1 VHVWLRIEDLPFSAR
16 IGGSAG
22 LPSLPTPSLSY
33 SLDANALN
41 FCRFSLLN
49 LPSGSDKNGTP
60 KALIALPN
68 LIDSSTVC
76 CFLWSQCWT
85 KTRSF
90 CRQIYG
96 VYPPWRESMLLSA
109 KRSRNLFS
117 QQILVEEIPQ
127 VCIHSCILV
136 KLFPK
141 PSRYY
146 YVFKPLSSA
155 RSKSWAIYNGFRKP
169 ISSRRP
175 RKWECRSPRVHS
187 KGQGGLCRR

>member
-1 VHVWLRIEDLPFSAR
+1 MHVWLRVEDLPFSAR

-33 SLDANALN
+33 SLDVNALN

-49 LPSGSDKNGTP
+49 LPSGSGQNGIP
-60 KALIALPN
+60 KALISLPN

-76 CFLWSQCWT
+76 YFLWKQSWT

-96 VYPPWRESMLLSA
+96 VFPPWRESMLLSV

-127 VCIHSCILV
+127 VCIHTCILV
-136 KLFPK
+136 ELFPK
-141 PSRYY
+141 RSRYY
-146 YVFKPLSSA
+146 HVFMPLSSA
-155 RSKSWAIYNGFRKP
+155 RNKSWTFYNEFRKL
-169 ISSRRP
+169 ISSHRL

-187 KGQGGLCRR
+187 KGQGGLYRR